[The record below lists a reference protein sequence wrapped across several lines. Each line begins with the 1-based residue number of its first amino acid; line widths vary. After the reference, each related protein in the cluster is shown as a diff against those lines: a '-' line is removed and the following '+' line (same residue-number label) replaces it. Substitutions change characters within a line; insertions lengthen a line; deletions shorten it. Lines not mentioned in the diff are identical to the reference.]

1 MSTVTN
7 VLANANQLITNYDVT
22 KFLLGN
28 NSFIAADITAAGGN
42 GVLKEGMVMGRIAAT
57 RKIVPLDKD
66 ATDGSQYPVG
76 VCIITQTVANAATKS
91 ITLVNKGRIAES
103 LVNFFAEETL
113 NTVIGVA
120 SHTRILRDWLNS
132 IGLELIAG
140 EELTIVDNQ

>member
-1 MSTVTN
+1 MSTATN

-42 GVLKEGMVMGRIAAT
+42 GALLTGMVMGRIAAT

-66 ATDGSQYPVG
+66 SADGSQYPVG
-76 VCIITQTVANAATKS
+76 VCIQDQTVANGVTKS
-91 ITLVNKGRIAES
+91 ITLVNKGKIAAS
-103 LVNFFAEETL
+103 FIKFFAEETL
-113 NTVIGVA
+113 DTVIGPA
-120 SHTRILRDWLNS
+120 THTRILRDWLNS
-132 IGLELIAG
+132 IGLEIMIG